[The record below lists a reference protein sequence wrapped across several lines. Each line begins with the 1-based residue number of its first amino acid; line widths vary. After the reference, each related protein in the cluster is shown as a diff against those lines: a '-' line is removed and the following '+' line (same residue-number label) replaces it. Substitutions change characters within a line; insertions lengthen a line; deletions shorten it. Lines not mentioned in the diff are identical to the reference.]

1 MSDQNDAP
9 SAMSDANDAQKSL
22 DQMKVFMEL
31 RGLQRNTVYTF
42 THCARRFLAHAGK
55 APVAI
60 GTADVESFLLDLTVP
75 RGWCQSFLGKHTQ
88 LPRPLADK
96 SVSSAAKPCPSPS
109 TDGKFATPLP

>member
-9 SAMSDANDAQKSL
+9 SAMSDANDVQKSL

-31 RGLQRNTVYTF
+31 RGLQPNTVYTF

-75 RGWCQSFLGKHTQ
+75 RGWCAGVVPEFSGEAH
-88 LPRPLADK
+88 A
-96 SVSSAAKPCPSPS
+96 PSPHP
-109 TDGKFATPLP
+109 GR